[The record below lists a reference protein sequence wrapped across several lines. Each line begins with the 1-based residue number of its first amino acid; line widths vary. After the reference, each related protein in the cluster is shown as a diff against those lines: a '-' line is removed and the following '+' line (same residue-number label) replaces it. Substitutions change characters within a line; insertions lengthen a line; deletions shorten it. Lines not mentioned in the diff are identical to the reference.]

1 MAVKDEVARKNQ
13 AMDEMLAE
21 LHGTQA
27 FREFVISHHPG
38 ANIPKVN
45 QCVLVLHSHIPFQRQ
60 TMCVYDYGGTL

>member
-1 MAVKDEVARKNQ
+1 MPLNHVELLLPPPPQPLRDPKEEAMASKDEVAMKNQ

-38 ANIPKVN
+38 ANIPKV
-45 QCVLVLHSHIPFQRQ
+45 C
-60 TMCVYDYGGTL
+60 

>member
-1 MAVKDEVARKNQ
+1 MAAKDEVARKNQ

-38 ANIPKVN
+38 ANIPKVSHSV
-45 QCVLVLHSHIPFQRQ
+45 CVSLA
-60 TMCVYDYGGTL
+60 